1 MPTCRVA
8 LKTPFEVVAAA
19 TLLWL
24 PFAASAADVCFFE
37 HYNYQGASQ
46 CTSAASGEVG
56 AAVTDRISSVRVPAG
71 TRVTL
76 YQRPGFSGSKLELTA
91 DAPNLNERGFNNLTS
106 SFQVASTPPPP
117 VAAPVC
123 FYEDYD
129 YRGESE
135 CTTATSGDIQVVLD
149 RVSSVKVPAGV
160 KLSLYENGAAS
171 GRMLVLSGD
180 APNLAMAGFNNLTS
194 SFRRES
200 TATGALQV
208 VFIGNSFTHG
218 NANPVLHY
226 NSAYVTDLNGTG
238 YGGMPGIFKQ
248 LTAEAGL
255 NYQVSI
261 EAVSSQT
268 LKFHYTSKRAV
279 LDNQRWDAVVMQDQ
293 SNLDPNAPG
302 NPANLITYS
311 GLLEKFFHGV
321 DVNANA
327 NADLKTNVW
336 LLATWPR
343 PDQIY
348 QPGGHWYGQTL
359 EQAAAVL
366 SNGYKAAATQNRGT
380 AGMIPVGD
388 AFVRAIGQGVADR
401 NPYDGIDGGK
411 LNLWLGDN
419 HHASA
424 AGSYLEALMAFG
436 RLTGRDPRSLG
447 ASSVAAQ
454 AMNLTAAQTTALQE
468 TAYRQ
473 LLASQAP

>member
-1 MPTCRVA
+1 MATAA
-8 LKTPFEVVAAA
+8 LI
-19 TLLWL
+19 LLPL
-24 PFAASAADVCFFE
+24 AASAAEVCFFE
-37 HYNYQGASQ
+37 HYNYQGASH
-46 CTSAASGEVG
+46 CTSAVSGEVG

-76 YQRPGFSGSKLELTA
+76 YQHPGFTGTSLQLTA
-91 DAPNLNERGFNNLTS
+91 DTPNLADRGFNNLTS
-106 SFQVASTPPPP
+106 SFKVAATPPPP
-117 VAAPVC
+117 AAGPVC

-129 YRGESE
+129 FRGQSE
-135 CTTATSGDIQVVLD
+135 CISATGGDIQVLAD

-160 KLSLYENGAAS
+160 KLSLYENGGAS
-171 GRMLVLSGD
+171 GRMLVLSAD
-180 APNLAMAGFNNLTS
+180 APNLAMAGFNNRTS
-194 SFRRES
+194 SFRSES
-200 TATGALQV
+200 TGTGALQV

-226 NSAYVTDLNGTG
+226 NSANVTDLNGSG
-238 YGGMPGIFKQ
+238 YGGMPGLFKQ
-248 LTAEAGL
+248 LTVEAGL
-255 NYQVSI
+255 NYQVAI
-261 EAVSSQT
+261 EAVSAQT

-293 SNLDPNAPG
+293 SNLDPAAPG
-302 NPANLITYS
+302 NPASLITYS
-311 GLLEKFFHGV
+311 GLLEKFIHGV

-327 NADLKTNVW
+327 NGNAKANVW

-343 PDQIY
+343 PDQVY

-388 AFVRAIGQGVADR
+388 AFVRAVGQGVADR
-401 NPYDGIDGGK
+401 NPYDGIDGDK
-411 LNLWLGDN
+411 LNLWSGDN

-424 AGSYLEALMAFG
+424 AGSYLEALMAFA

-447 ASSVAAQ
+447 AGSVAAR

-468 TAYRQ
+468 VAYRQ